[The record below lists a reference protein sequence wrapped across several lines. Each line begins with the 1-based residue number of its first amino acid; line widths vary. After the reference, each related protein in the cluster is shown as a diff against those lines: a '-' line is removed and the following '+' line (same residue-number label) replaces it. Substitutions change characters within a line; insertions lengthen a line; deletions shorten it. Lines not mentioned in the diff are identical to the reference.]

1 MKLRLLIFT
10 LFLVF
15 SHAYPQIALKSE
27 RDADGNVIMYAE
39 NSTPI
44 PYSVTIYYKNL
55 QNLIPDGGMTTI
67 KVVPPGQTLV
77 GKLKKSNPSQSSTNL
92 NYSFISRPGDYRA
105 KTDDNIIYLPP
116 VKSGVVIKATPMT
129 HIENALRGE
138 EVNDSYVGLSITF
151 EEPTIISAPR
161 KGIVSDMKINE
172 KIEGNNVYFNA
183 IDNFIELYH
192 GDGVFTRIK
201 VLKPGSAMVKVGDT
215 VFPGDPL
222 AESAGE
228 NYGAGPHVRM
238 VQSRLVKSGEEVTR
252 ENIEV
257 LLRGSEGKGIQI
269 KEMTEITVEHPEEL
283 IILEMT
289 KKEKKKHLHNL

>member
-10 LFLVF
+10 LFLIS
-15 SHAYPQIALKSE
+15 SHAYSQIALKSD
-27 RDADGNVIMYAE
+27 RDTDGNVTIYAE

-44 PYSVTIYYKNL
+44 PYTVTIYYKNL
-55 QNLIPDGGMTTI
+55 QNLIPDGGMTSI
-67 KVVPPGQTLV
+67 KVVPPGQSLV
-77 GKLKKSNPSQSSTNL
+77 AKLKRSNPSQSSTNL
-92 NYSFISRPGDYRA
+92 NYSFIYRPGDYRA
-105 KTDDNIIYLPP
+105 KADDNFVYLPP
-116 VKSGVVIKATPMT
+116 VKSGEVIKATPMT
-129 HIENALRGE
+129 HIENALRNE

-172 KIEGNNVYFNA
+172 EIEGNNVFFNA

-238 VQSRLVKSGEEVTR
+238 VQSRLVKSGELITR
-252 ENIEV
+252 ENFEV

-269 KEMTEITVEHPEEL
+269 KERTEILVEHPEEM

-289 KKEKKKHLHNL
+289 KKEKKKHLLKQ